1 MKHTKFFK
9 VSMLTV
15 LLAMLLCLMLVLTMV
30 ACNNVKDAYDEV
42 PACRRHVDRNHDGK
56 CDKCGAAVEKNNGT
70 NDDSNP
76 DPTPTPPPTEE
87 EIKKSEELKEEIK
100 NDVEDKKPEEIES
113 KIEDKQNELDAA
125 QKELEDLKNNP
136 YASEEEIVAAEEKQQ
151 QLEEQVEAAK
161 EEKSY
166 WTVTS
171 AIKELYEQKYGSDGS
186 YIRNINNIYGAGNTV
201 LGFECEVIR
210 TDANGLLKQSV
221 AYFNMSYPLEV
232 DQLKTLSDLKEFVDN
247 SSSFTKKYE
256 IPMNQIPEDKTELV
270 NSFLSNLIFI
280 NNLYDYNIVYN
291 SIEID
296 ENNKIEKINIVF
308 EEIDKETGEKA
319 FLKLRT
325 YDFREVSS
333 IMTEEELLEEIN
345 NKNTNLDIIGKG
357 AQYGTELQIDWRNA
371 TIEYKSQE
379 ESSEAQAVS
388 FETTNEQGEVVG
400 FGLMPYKTLF

>member
-9 VSMLTV
+9 ASMFTV
-15 LLAMLLCLMLVLTMV
+15 LLAMLLCLMLMLTMV
-30 ACNNVKDAYDEV
+30 ACNGVEDTDDEV
-42 PACRRHVDRNHDGK
+42 STCRRHVDRNHDGK

-100 NDVEDKKPEEIES
+100 NDVEDKKPEEVES

-136 YASEEEIVAAEEKQQ
+136 DASEEEIAAAEEKQQ

-186 YIRNINNIYGAGNTV
+186 YIRNINNIYGAGSTD
-201 LGFECEVIR
+201 LGFECEIIS

-221 AYFNMSYPLEV
+221 AYFNMSYTGIDELE
-232 DQLKTLSDLKEFVDN
+232 TMSDLKGFIDNATFV
-247 SSSFTKKYE
+247 KKFE
-256 IPMNQIPEDKTELV
+256 ICINQIPEDKTELV
-270 NSFLSNLIFI
+270 NSFLNNLIF
-280 NNLYDYNIVYN
+280 NDNSRDYNIVYN
-291 SIEID
+291 SVEID
-296 ENNKIEKINIVF
+296 ENNRIKKIYVVF
-308 EEIDKETGEKA
+308 EQINKATGGI
-319 FLKLRT
+319 FLKLRS
-325 YDFREVSS
+325 YDFRKVNETMS
-333 IMTEEELLEEIN
+333 EEELLEEIN
-345 NKNTNLDIIGKG
+345 NKNTNLYIIGKG
-357 AQYGTELQIDWRNA
+357 TMYGTKLQIDWRNA

-379 ESSEAQAVS
+379 ESSETEAAS

-400 FGLMPYKTLF
+400 FGLMPYKTMF